1 MPAVPPPRRRRPS
14 SPSEAIVTRPTRAVV
29 DLSAITRNYR
39 FLAERVSPASVIPV
53 VKADAY
59 GHGAV
64 AVVRRLQE
72 AGAAAFGVAIA
83 EEGVALRR
91 AGIGGE
97 ILILGF
103 ASAGDTGQHRAYAL
117 TPSLYGLDQAREFA
131 RATEGLTSPQPVHL
145 KIDTGLGR
153 LGFAMRELSAV
164 IELLKSSRGLEVTGL
179 YSNLSSSSEPGP
191 VATSVQAA
199 GLAEAAGAIRAAGL
213 SPGRVH
219 LANSGAV
226 VTGAGV
232 WFDAVRPGLALYGV
246 APAERLAEGLAP
258 ALTLETELMDV
269 REVAAGTPLGYGG
282 AFVTSRPSR
291 IGLLPL
297 GYDDGL
303 RRSLTGRVSVLVK
316 GEEAPIVAAVSMDLT
331 FVDVTG
337 LPARRGDR
345 VVCIGTDG
353 ARRVT
358 AWDWAR
364 AAGTIPYEI
373 LCGIGPRVP
382 RFYLG

>member
-1 MPAVPPPRRRRPS
+1 
-14 SPSEAIVTRPTRAVV
+14 V
-29 DLSAITRNYR
+29 DLSAIARNYR
-39 FLAERVSPASVIPV
+39 FLAGRVSPASVIPV

-59 GHGAV
+59 GHGAAAV
-64 AVVRRLQE
+64 ARRLEE
-72 AGAAAFGVAIA
+72 AGAGTFGVAIA

-103 ASAGDTGQHRAYAL
+103 SSASDAGLHRAYGL
-117 TPSLYGLDQAREFA
+117 TPTLYGLDQAREFA
-131 RATEGLTSPQPVHL
+131 RATEGLTPPQPVHL
-145 KIDTGLGR
+145 KIDTGMGR
-153 LGFAMRELSAV
+153 LGFSMRELPAAV
-164 IELLKSSRGLEVTGL
+164 ELLRASRGLELAGL

-191 VATSVQAA
+191 VATPDQAA
-199 GLAEAAGAIRAAGL
+199 ALAEAAAAIRAAGL

-226 VTGAGV
+226 VNGAGV

-246 APAERLAEGLAP
+246 APAERFAEGLVP
-258 ALTLETELMDV
+258 ALSLETELMDV

-291 IGLLPL
+291 IGLLPV

-303 RRSLTGRVSVLVK
+303 RRSLSGRVSVLVK

-345 VVCIGTDG
+345 VVCIGADG
-353 ARRVT
+353 SRRVT

-364 AAGTIPYEI
+364 AASTIPYEI

-382 RFYLG
+382 RAHVG

>member
-1 MPAVPPPRRRRPS
+1 M
-14 SPSEAIVTRPTRAVV
+14 
-29 DLSAITRNYR
+29 DLSAIARNYR
-39 FLAERVSPASVIPV
+39 FLAGRVSPASVIPV

-59 GHGAV
+59 GHGAAAV
-64 AVVRRLQE
+64 ARRLAE
-72 AGAAAFGVAIA
+72 EGAGTFGVAIA

-91 AGIGGE
+91 AGVGGE

-103 ASAGDTGQHRAYAL
+103 ASPGDVGLHRAYGL
-117 TPSLYGLDQAREFA
+117 TPSLYALEQAREFA
-131 RATEGLTSPQPVHL
+131 RAAETPGAPLPVHV
-145 KIDTGLGR
+145 KIDTGMGR
-153 LGFAMRELSAV
+153 LGLASVELPAV
-164 IELLKSSRGLEVTGL
+164 IDLLKASPGLELKGL

-199 GLAEAAGAIRAAGL
+199 ALAEAAGAIRAAGL

-226 VTGAGV
+226 VSGAGV

-258 ALTLETELMDV
+258 ALTLETELMEV

-282 AFVTSRPSR
+282 AFVTARPSR

-303 RRSLTGRVSVLVK
+303 RRSLSGRVVVLVN

-345 VVCIGTDG
+345 VVCIGADG
-353 ARRVT
+353 SRRVS

-364 AAGTIPYEI
+364 AASTIPYEI

-382 RFYLG
+382 RVTIG

>member
-1 MPAVPPPRRRRPS
+1 
-14 SPSEAIVTRPTRAVV
+14 VTRPTRAVV
-29 DLSAITRNYR
+29 DLGAIAKNYR

-59 GHGAV
+59 GHGAAAV
-64 AVVRRLQE
+64 ARRLE
-72 AGAAAFGVAIA
+72 AEGARTFGVAMA

-91 AGIGGE
+91 AGLGCD

-103 ASAGDTGQHRAYAL
+103 ASAGDAGLHRAYGL
-117 TPSLYGLDQAREFA
+117 TPSLYGLDQAGEFA
-131 RATEGLTSPQPVHL
+131 RAAASLPSPQPVHL
-145 KIDTGLGR
+145 KIDTGMGR
-153 LGFAMRELSAV
+153 LGFGMRELPAA
-164 IELLKSSRGLEVTGL
+164 IELLKASRGLELAGL
-179 YSNLSSSSEPGP
+179 YSNLSSSAEPGP
-191 VATSVQAA
+191 VATSAQAA
-199 GLAEAAGAIRAAGL
+199 ALADAAGAIRAAGL
-213 SPGRVH
+213 SPGLVH

-226 VTGAGV
+226 VAGAGV

-246 APAERLAEGLAP
+246 APAERLGEGLLP
-258 ALTLETELMDV
+258 ALRLETELMEV

-303 RRSLTGRVSVLVK
+303 RRSLSGRVPVLVN
-316 GEEAPIVAAVSMDLT
+316 GEVAPIVAAVSMDLT

-345 VVCIGTDG
+345 VVCIGSDG
-353 ARRVT
+353 SRQVT

-382 RFYLG
+382 RIHVG